1 MKISYPFISIFLVL
15 ILSST
20 AFAGR
25 ASIQNVSA
33 DPYRSA
39 ILLNASTGEV
49 LFEKNADAII
59 YPASSLKLMV
69 LLVVLERI
77 EQGHLKLDDMVQVT
91 VEAYK
96 MGGSQV
102 YLDPKEQFP
111 VEDLLYALMI
121 QSANDAAVA
130 LASHVAGSKE
140 GFLEMMNLKAR
151 ELGMSKTTFHS
162 VHGLPPAKGQ
172 GVDVSSA
179 RDFGI
184 LCKYMSTKPE
194 VFKYTS
200 AKVRDFRGGEFIM
213 RTHNHLLKQV
223 DGCDGFK
230 TGYFVKA
237 GFSIAATAK
246 RGGVRII
253 AIVMGSKNRKV
264 RDAKAIELI
273 SKGFAMTPPQP
284 ETATLASS
292 RKKLPEIQSK
302 ENIPSAEQTN
312 VPTPVTSVQQ
322 MKNNADSGWGKFFMG
337 LVLGF
342 FLYAAL
348 DYLIANKQRKRKWRI
363 K

>member
-1 MKISYPFISIFLVL
+1 MKIIYPLVCIFLLL
-15 ILSST
+15 IFSST
-20 AFAGR
+20 TFAGR
-25 ASIQNVSA
+25 AAIQDVSA

-49 LFEKNADAII
+49 LFEKNADATI

-69 LLVVLERI
+69 LLVILERI
-77 EQGHLKLDDMVQVT
+77 EQGYLKLDDMVQVT

-140 GFLEMMNLKAR
+140 GFVEMMNQKAR
-151 ELGMSKTTFHS
+151 ELGMNKTTFYS
-162 VHGLPPAKGQ
+162 VHGLPPSKGQ

-184 LCKYMSTKPE
+184 LCRYMSTKPE

-213 RTHNHLLKQV
+213 RTHNHLLKKV

-273 SKGFAMTPPQP
+273 SKGFSMVPPQP
-284 ETATLASS
+284 ETAVISTPQKTLSAIQAKENASS
-292 RKKLPEIQSK
+292 PEQTKVAKADAPPQQK
-302 ENIPSAEQTN
+302 ENKT
-312 VPTPVTSVQQ
+312 
-322 MKNNADSGWGKFFMG
+322 DSGWTKFFMG

-348 DYLIANKQRKRKWRI
+348 DYLITNKQRKRKWRI